1 MASTVAG
8 LQAIIDAIDAHI
20 LSLASGGKKQ
30 SQSIGDHSWSEMSPA
45 SLLAYRQALVEER
58 DALNA
63 GTEYVD
69 HFDDGVD
76 TVGDDSTVKVGETE
90 S

>member
-8 LQAIIDAIDAHI
+8 IQAIIDAIDAHI

-45 SLLAYRQALVEER
+45 SLLAYREALVKER
-58 DALNA
+58 DSISS

-69 HFDDGVD
+69 HFDDSVTVAGVD
-76 TVGDDSTVKVGETE
+76 DSVKVGETE